1 MPASLTQQRLP
12 QESKTRLTLWLLLIR
27 SRVRRLGG
35 ILLWQRYHHSTL
47 GYTIHRPFSPINRV
61 LSGYMEGVVVM
72 DGAAAYSGKEE
83 DGRLMMMLR
92 TLIALILYES
102 REENDYRHLFI
113 RIIQRINVHIERLM
127 QDGGSVLVGEMV
139 FLNVWGG
146 HG

>member
-72 DGAAAYSGKEE
+72 DGAAYSGKEE

-102 REENDYRHLFI
+102 REENDYRRIFI

-127 QDGGSVLVGEMV
+127 
-139 FLNVWGG
+139 
-146 HG
+146 